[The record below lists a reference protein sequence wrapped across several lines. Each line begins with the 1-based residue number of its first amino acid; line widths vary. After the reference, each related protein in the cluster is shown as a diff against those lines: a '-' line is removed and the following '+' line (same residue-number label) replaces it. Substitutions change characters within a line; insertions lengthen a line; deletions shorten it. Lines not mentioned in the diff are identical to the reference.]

1 MIQRYMTTHKGKI
14 LVIRHHEKLLAL
26 LLRDNQILWDIFTWG
41 RCRAFLRI

>member
-26 LLRDNQILWDIFTWG
+26 YCVTIRFCPH
-41 RCRAFLRI
+41 R

>member
-26 LLRDNQILWDIFTWG
+26 LLRDNQILSAQVMEEIKH
-41 RCRAFLRI
+41 CSIIY